1 MPRWLTTLLVL
12 LILIVF
18 VFPNP
23 ASAGTTAGNAI
34 DSLVVF
40 VRSVGNELGGT
51 LTASEASSGGSA
63 SGGSGSAQ
71 AHPTGGIASGDGS
84 YRTAP
89 VDLSAVRASMV
100 VPPAPGGVSA
110 GTAAEGTLPQSRP
123 VQLHIPAIGVSAGF
137 VRLGLE
143 PDGTMEVP
151 KSAHEAG
158 WYRGAPTPGARGPAV
173 VTAHVDWLHEKGV
186 FHDLG
191 RVRPG
196 DEVTVDRT
204 DGAAAVFGVT
214 RIEQYPK
221 SQFPIEDVY
230 GDTDGAELRLI
241 TCGGHFDHATHSY
254 SDNVVV
260 YARMV
265 RVCS

>member
-1 MPRWLTTLLVL
+1 MPRWLTGLLVL
-12 LILIVF
+12 LLILVFIV
-18 VFPNP
+18 PNP
-23 ASAGTTAGNAI
+23 AAAGNTAGNWI

-40 VRSVGNELGGT
+40 VRSAGNEVGGT
-51 LTASEASSGGSA
+51 LTASQGSSGGG
-63 SGGSGSAQ
+63 SGGSGSART
-71 AHPTGGIASGDGS
+71 APYGGVASGDGS
-84 YRTAP
+84 YRMAP
-89 VDLSAVRASMV
+89 VDLSAVQAV
-100 VPPAPGGVSA
+100 VAPPPAPGGA
-110 GTAAEGTLPQSRP
+110 LDTAAEGTLPQSRP
-123 VQLHIPAIGVSAGF
+123 VKLQIPAIGVSVGF
-137 VRLGLE
+137 VSLGLQ

-151 KSAHEAG
+151 NSAHQAG
-158 WYRGAPTPGARGPAV
+158 WYRGASTPGARGPAV
-173 VTAHVDWLHEKGV
+173 VTAHVDWLQEKGV
-186 FHDLG
+186 FHDLA

-204 DGAAAVFGVT
+204 DGATAVFGVT

-221 SQFPIEDVY
+221 SQFPADEVY

-265 RVCS
+265 RVS